1 MSMFDH
7 LSADLA
13 VDSKSTKPYTFSELL
28 TQPTCHF
35 RPATE
40 DNKDYAAAL
49 LKLSSKKARKNR
61 SSSRTTTVKSIKAL
75 RQQNQLLVARYCLVG
90 WDENMTDTKGKP
102 IEFNSTRALKFLQSI
117 PHWIFDRLMAWLND
131 PDNFV
136 MGLDEDE
143 NEDGGLTMD
152 DLIELENEDQD
163 EDVEEGQTLG
173 KSSQPS

>member
-13 VDSKSTKPYTFSELL
+13 VDSKATKPYTFSELL
-28 TQPTCHF
+28 TKPTCQF

-75 RQQNQLLVARYCLVG
+75 RQQNQLPGQRVTGSTIRLICL
-90 WDENMTDTKGKP
+90 TAL
-102 IEFNSTRALKFLQSI
+102 NSSL
-117 PHWIFDRLMAWLND
+117 RLT
-131 PDNFV
+131 
-136 MGLDEDE
+136 G
-143 NEDGGLTMD
+143 
-152 DLIELENEDQD
+152 I
-163 EDVEEGQTLG
+163 
-173 KSSQPS
+173 